1 MKLKFTSLAVASVLF
16 CAVSMNAN
24 AGGVPVFD
32 SVHMS
37 ANVQNKIQDWIIE
50 AKRWAESIAQF
61 EKDYKNQQAQLGAI
75 TGVTDISGFM
85 NEAGDILGNIK
96 NLDKWMGDQDKIL
109 SKGYEILS
117 PQLKKIFDQYGVG
130 EMCKGFVDSQK
141 RNCEGKIIID
151 VVKQEQVKRDL
162 SQVKARV
169 NKINEIA
176 KRMQTATKTKEAQD
190 LQNAMQT
197 QIALLN
203 ADKIKMDIAKNSEE
217 LADRKADKLK
227 EAELRKVSR
236 NKDFFTNFGS
246 SSK

>member
-1 MKLKFTSLAVASVLF
+1 MKLKLTSLAVVSILF
-16 CAVSMNAN
+16 GAVSMNAS
-24 AGGVPVFD
+24 ASGVPVVD
-32 SVHMS
+32 SAHM
-37 ANVQNKIQDWIIE
+37 ATNIQNKIQDWMIE
-50 AKRWAESIAQF
+50 AKRWTERISQF

-75 TGVTDISGFM
+75 TGITDISGFM
-85 NEAGDILGNIK
+85 NEAGDILSNIK

-117 PQLKKIFDQYGVG
+117 PQLKKIFEQYGVG

-176 KRMQTATKTKEAQD
+176 KRMQGAVKTKEAQD

-217 LADRKADKLK
+217 LADRKAEKQQ
-227 EAELRKVSR
+227 ELLRMQR
-236 NKDFFTNFGS
+236 RH
-246 SSK
+246 SKNLNLD